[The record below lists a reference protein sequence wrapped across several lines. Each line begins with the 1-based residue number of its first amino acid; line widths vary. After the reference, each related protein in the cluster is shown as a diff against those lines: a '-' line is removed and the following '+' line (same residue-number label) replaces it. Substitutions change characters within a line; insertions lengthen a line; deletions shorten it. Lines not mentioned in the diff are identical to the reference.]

1 MFFTALQ
8 TNAAAEKDL
17 PNPPTGLAK
26 LAKENVE
33 AEHELLVSLDKK
45 FKENGGD
52 PGPVYDVV
60 LVQDGDS
67 W

>member
-1 MFFTALQ
+1 M
-8 TNAAAEKDL
+8 
-17 PNPPTGLAK
+17 AK